1 MRERSSNNLNIV
13 VVDDEEIYLSLVRD
27 ALEEESNRVEMASNA
42 YDALKIIESADI
54 NLIITDIRMPQMD
67 GIELVRRAKEI
78 NPHIGAIFMTG
89 YANLNSAKNA
99 IKQGAFDYISKPF
112 ELNEIR
118 QAVKKATDKIAE
130 EAAGSSSEKQLDRL
144 SDLSQMLIEVGDKK
158 ALATTSVKFVMMH
171 YGAACGAVIVWDKN
185 KTNFRMITLRG
196 EATEESNL
204 PAEPMLACLEKIEN
218 EHLVNPLIV
227 SADENQRQGTSE
239 QACGFGKLFFPS
251 WLQANQLMIN
261 MPIRRA
267 DTFYGFIM
275 IGPFD
280 DAGAAQAKD
289 FKFLSITAGQLAVS
303 LENLSLLEETREA
316 YAKLKE
322 LQDETI
328 QLEKMATRGEM
339 SAEIGHELNNF
350 LGVVAGNLSLLDF
363 QLKKQNY
370 ADLDKYVHAITENVN
385 KIKKFTSNLMEL
397 TPISSAKEIISF
409 DKLIAEVIDYL
420 KPQKRFSGV
429 KIELVPIEHPVYFEA
444 DVVHIQQ
451 VLLNLFNNAADATAG
466 RDTREIRVTVEPQ
479 NDKTGFSV
487 AISDTGSGFAPDMV
501 ERAFKERFTTK
512 ENGHGFGLLV
522 CRRIIENHGGTL
534 QVAST
539 PGVGTSIK
547 ITFPMAVEQAR
558 TVCPA

>member
-1 MRERSSNNLNIV
+1 MREQAPRNLNIV

-27 ALEEESNRVEMASNA
+27 ALEEESNQVETASNA
-42 YDALKIIESADI
+42 FDALKIIESTDV

-158 ALATTSVKFVMMH
+158 ALATTSVEFVMMH
-171 YGAACGAVIVWDKN
+171 YGATCGAVIVWDKN

-196 EATEESNL
+196 NTTEESDL
-204 PAEPMLACLEKIEN
+204 PAQPMLACLEKIEN
-218 EHLVNPLIV
+218 EHLVNPLII
-227 SADENQRQGTSE
+227 SADEDHRPETVD

-251 WLQANQLMIN
+251 WLQTGQLMIN

-267 DTFYGFIM
+267 ETFYGFLM
-275 IGPFD
+275 IGPFE
-280 DAGAAQAKD
+280 DAATAQSRD

-370 ADLDKYVHAITENVN
+370 ADLDKYVHAITENVD

-420 KPQKRFSGV
+420 KPQKRFNGV
-429 KIELVPIEHPVYFEA
+429 KIAMTPIEHPVFFEA
-444 DVVHIQQ
+444 DVVHVQQ

-466 RDTREIRVTVEPQ
+466 RDTREISVTVEPHS
-479 NDKTGFSV
+479 DKTGFSV
-487 AISDTGSGFAPDMV
+487 TISDTGTGFAPDMV

-539 PGVGTSIK
+539 P
-547 ITFPMAVEQAR
+547 
-558 TVCPA
+558 